1 MTTKRNDAPAQKSKV
16 NSAASSV
23 LGVTGGV
30 VAGND
35 ITNALSELRT
45 TVSVGAITV
54 ESLLKH
60 TLKEAHDP
68 RTGLVDAKRFAAVT
82 GITIPEMAKI
92 LERTP
97 RGLQKN
103 PTAPTLQEKLTRMI
117 TLYVALLDTFDRSDE
132 YVRIW
137 LRAPHPDLGNR
148 TPISCL
154 EEGHLD
160 VVEPLVRAMES
171 GQPS

>member
-1 MTTKRNDAPAQKSKV
+1 MAKREQKSIGKS
-16 NSAASSV
+16 SASRVIGETSPA
-23 LGVTGGV
+23 
-30 VAGND
+30 VAGSVKD
-35 ITNALSELRT
+35 KAVSELRT

-60 TLKEAHDP
+60 TVKEAHDP

-82 GITIPEMAKI
+82 GITIAEMAKI

-103 PTAPTLQEKLTRMI
+103 PTAPTLQEKLSRMI

-154 EEGHLD
+154 EAGHLD
-160 VVEPLVRAMES
+160 VVESLVRAMES